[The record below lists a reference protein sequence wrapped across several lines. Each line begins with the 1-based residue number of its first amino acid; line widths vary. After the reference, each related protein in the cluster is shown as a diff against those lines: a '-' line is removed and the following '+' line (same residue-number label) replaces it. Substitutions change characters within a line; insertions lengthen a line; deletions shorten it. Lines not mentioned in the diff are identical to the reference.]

1 MMKRTLMMSTLVAA
15 LVLFSGFAFAADQ
28 DKQIYGSQ
36 LMTQQERAEY
46 HAKMRSV
53 KTIQEREQIRN
64 EHHEQMQERAKERGL
79 TLPDEPPG
87 RGGGWVAV
95 AEVWDRVVVV
105 PSDIACT
112 IRIVGGL
119 EVGFASFLNFR
130 GIALNPPIDGRVVNL
145 YPRSNI
151 ISSRSR

>member
-1 MMKRTLMMSTLVAA
+1 MMKRTLMMSTLVAT

-53 KTIQEREQIRN
+53 KTVQEREQIRN

-87 RGGGWVAV
+87 RGGGMG
-95 AEVWDRVVVV
+95 R
-105 PSDIACT
+105 S
-112 IRIVGGL
+112 GG
-119 EVGFASFLNFR
+119 GMGSGSGR
-130 GIALNPPIDGRVVNL
+130 AL
-145 YPRSNI
+145 
-151 ISSRSR
+151 